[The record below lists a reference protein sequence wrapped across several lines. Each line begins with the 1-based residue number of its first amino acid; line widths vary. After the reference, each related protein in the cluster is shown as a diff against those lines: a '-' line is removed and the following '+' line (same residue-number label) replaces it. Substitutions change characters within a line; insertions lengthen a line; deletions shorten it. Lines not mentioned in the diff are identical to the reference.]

1 MRSTRRQ
8 RKSMAEMNV
17 VPYIDVMLVLL
28 VIFMVTAPMMQMGVD
43 IDLPDTGTKPLST
56 DNQQEPLIISVDQ
69 NGHYFLSDETILDEK
84 ELQNYIAEQVAG
96 DSAQRPVRIR
106 AAKNVEYHYVMT
118 AVAAAELAGAKVGLM
133 TDPLNTQQ

>member
-1 MRSTRRQ
+1 MRSSRRQ

-43 IDLPDTGTKPLST
+43 IDMPDTGTKSLTT

-69 NGHYFLSDETILDEK
+69 TGQYFLSDETLLDET
-84 ELQNYIAEQVAG
+84 ELRDYIAQQLTGEA
-96 DSAQRPVRIR
+96 AQRPVRIR
-106 AAKNVEYHYVMT
+106 AAKNVEYHYVMA

-133 TDPLNTQQ
+133 TDPLQ

>member
-1 MRSTRRQ
+1 MRSSRRP

-43 IDLPDTGTKPLST
+43 IDMPDTGIKSLTT

-69 NGHYFLSDETILDEK
+69 TGQYFLSDKTALDET
-84 ELQNYIAEQVAG
+84 ELRDYITQQAVIKT
-96 DSAQRPVRIR
+96 QRPVRIR
-106 AAKNVEYHYVMT
+106 AAQNVEYHYVMT
-118 AVAAAELAGAKVGLM
+118 AVAAAERAGAKVGLM
-133 TDPLNTQQ
+133 ADPLNTQQ

>member
-1 MRSTRRQ
+1 MRSSRRQ

-43 IDLPDTGTKPLST
+43 IDMPDTGTKSLTT
-56 DNQQEPLIISVDQ
+56 DNKQEPLIISVDQ
-69 NGHYFLSDETILDEK
+69 NGQYFLSDKTVLDET
-84 ELQNYIAEQVAG
+84 ELRDYIKQQAVTT
-96 DSAQRPVRIR
+96 AQRPVRIR
-106 AAKNVEYHYVMT
+106 AAQNVEYHYVMT

-133 TDPLNTQQ
+133 TDPMNTQQ

>member
-1 MRSTRRQ
+1 MRSTRRP

-43 IDLPDTGTKPLST
+43 IDMPDTGTKSLTT

-69 NGHYFLSDETILDEK
+69 TGQYFLSDETLLGET
-84 ELQNYIAEQVAG
+84 ELRDYIAQQLIGEA
-96 DSAQRPVRIR
+96 AQRPVRIR
-106 AAKNVEYHYVMT
+106 AAKNVEYHYVMA

-133 TDPLNTQQ
+133 TDPLQ